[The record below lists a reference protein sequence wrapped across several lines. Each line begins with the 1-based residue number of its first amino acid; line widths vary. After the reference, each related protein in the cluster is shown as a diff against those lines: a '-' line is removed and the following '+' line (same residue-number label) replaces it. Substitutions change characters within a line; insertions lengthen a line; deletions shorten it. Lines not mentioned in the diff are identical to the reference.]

1 MQSFSSN
8 NIVSSSQWMLFS
20 CSLWGPWCGV
30 RWLWRTKGQS
40 TDCQVAEGACSMSG
54 VVTIA
59 IPGARETFT
68 KNAWLVGKKGL
79 SPRKQWLSSSLTFS
93 MQHECFCW
101 STRRTCRAQGCWLL
115 SCRRPSLMKRQ
126 EMWGKL
132 RSALLLK
139 RPFQNR
145 RCWVSQS
152 LRGPMAQWDTWA
164 PWELQFCLDN
174 SGCSKTGGWTSG
186 RERWSA
192 GAADFGRWQGWL
204 GK

>member
-1 MQSFSSN
+1 MESGGFEEQRARAQIAKWLKEPVPCRVLSPLQSQ
-8 NIVSSSQWMLFS
+8 VLGRHSQKMHG
-20 CSLWGPWCGV
+20 LW
-30 RWLWRTKGQS
+30 
-40 TDCQVAEGACSMSG
+40 
-54 VVTIA
+54 
-59 IPGARETFT
+59 
-68 KNAWLVGKKGL
+68 GKKGL